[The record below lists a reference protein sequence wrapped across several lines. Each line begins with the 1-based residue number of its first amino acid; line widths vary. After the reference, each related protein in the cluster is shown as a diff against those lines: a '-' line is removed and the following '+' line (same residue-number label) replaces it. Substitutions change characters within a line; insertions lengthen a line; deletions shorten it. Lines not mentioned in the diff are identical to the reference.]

1 MTLTH
6 PDGVFAMIR
15 NVGTIDRILRVGAGC
30 VLVALAFAEK
40 IGPWGY
46 IGIVPLLTGL
56 MGNCPAYML
65 FGIKTC
71 AVGAAPSAKGP
82 R

>member
-1 MTLTH
+1 
-6 PDGVFAMIR
+6 MIR
-15 NVGTIDRILRVGAGC
+15 NVGTIDRILRVGAGLL
-30 VLVALAFAEK
+30 LVALAFAEK

-56 MGNCPAYML
+56 VGTCPAYML
-65 FGIKTC
+65 FGIRTC
-71 AVGAAPSAKGP
+71 AVSAAPDARGP

>member
-1 MTLTH
+1 
-6 PDGVFAMIR
+6 MIR
-15 NVGTIDRILRVGAGC
+15 NVGTIDRILRVGAGLL
-30 VLVALAFAEK
+30 LVALGFAEK

-56 MGNCPAYML
+56 VGNCPAYML
-65 FGIKTC
+65 FGIRTC
-71 AVGAAPSAKGP
+71 AVSAAPDARGP

>member
-1 MTLTH
+1 MNS
-6 PDGVFAMIR
+6 
-15 NVGTIDRILRVGAGC
+15 NVGTTDRMLRISAGT
-30 VLVALAFAEK
+30 LLAGLSIAGM

-56 MGNCPAYML
+56 LGTCPAYTL
-65 FGIKTC
+65 FGIDTSGRRSVRSDK
-71 AVGAAPSAKGP
+71 